1 MPATVYLGTIAH
13 LKANPFHDPGALE
26 IIEAGA
32 LWVDEGGRIA
42 GCGERKD
49 ILAQAAGAAVED
61 HGEAWLLPGLVDG
74 HVHFPQYYATAAPG
88 GQLLDWLA
96 QSILPA
102 EAAYADP
109 AFAGLAAR
117 RFVGQLL
124 ACGTTTALVFGS
136 QFFAAN
142 QALFQAARGQG
153 LRLIAG
159 PTLMDRPAPGIPDS
173 LLTSPRQAEAEAEAL
188 IAECRAGPLLHYA
201 VTPRYALSCSPA
213 LMALCADLLRRHPDI
228 YLQTHINENR
238 GEIAAVL
245 GHYTEAGDY
254 LATYERFGLVTE
266 RTVLA
271 HNIHVGDAE
280 LARLAQ
286 AGCAVCHCPSSNL
299 YLGSGLFPLARHV
312 RQGVNVA
319 VGTDIGAGTSF
330 SVWRNLSD
338 AYKIQQL
345 QGETLDAAGLLY
357 LGTLGGAEALRL
369 ERETGNFAP
378 GKSADF
384 FALAPGEDAYL
395 AERLRRCDSLEARLF
410 CLLHL
415 AAERHVAATY
425 VRGRRTGRDPIL

>member
-1 MPATVYLGTIAH
+1 MPG
-13 LKANPFHDPGALE
+13 
-26 IIEAGA
+26 
-32 LWVDEGGRIA
+32 
-42 GCGERKD
+42 
-49 ILAQAAGAAVED
+49 
-61 HGEAWLLPGLVDG
+61 
-74 HVHFPQYYATAAPG
+74 
-88 GQLLDWLA
+88 
-96 QSILPA
+96 
-102 EAAYADP
+102 
-109 AFAGLAAR
+109 
-117 RFVGQLL
+117 
-124 ACGTTTALVFGS
+124 
-136 QFFAAN
+136 
-142 QALFQAARGQG
+142 
-153 LRLIAG
+153 
-159 PTLMDRPAPGIPDS
+159 RPA
-173 LLTSPRQAEAEAEAL
+173 AA
-188 IAECRAGPLLHYA
+188 
-201 VTPRYALSCSPA
+201 
-213 LMALCADLLRRHPDI
+213 LRRHAALRLVLLAGPDGAVRGSAA
-228 YLQTHINENR
+228 HINENR